1 MKKKILRIAFFVII
15 TIIMILVLFLAND
28 ISEIGQILKKIKPI
42 WLLTA
47 LGFLTIYFF
56 INALSLM
63 IVIKDENLKIRD
75 SFLVSSIEYFYNGIT
90 PSNTGA

>member
-28 ISEIGQILKKIKPI
+28 ISEIGHVLKNVKPL
-42 WLLTA
+42 WLLVAFT
-47 LGFLTIYFF
+47 FLMIYFF

-63 IVIKDENLKIRD
+63 IIIKDEKLKKMD
-75 SFLVSSIEYFYNGIT
+75 SFLVSSIEYFYNGIVIQQII
-90 PSNTGA
+90 

>member
-28 ISEIGQILKKIKPI
+28 ISEIGHVLKNVKPL
-42 WLLTA
+42 WLLVA
-47 LGFLTIYFF
+47 FAFLMIYFF

-63 IVIKDENLKIRD
+63 III
-75 SFLVSSIEYFYNGIT
+75 
-90 PSNTGA
+90 